1 MRLVLSGATLIDGRG
16 GRPLPN
22 SEVVVEADRIIALGS
37 VGELAGKVGS
47 RVIDLTGKYLLPG
60 FINAHDHLTIKRLR
74 GSRTD
79 RASADDA
86 LMVARGIQNALVNL
100 REGITTVRDAGAPKG
115 LSLSLKSAIASSDI
129 VAPRILAVAQGLTE
143 TAGYAHEIFV
153 EVDTPLE
160 AKKAAGG
167 MIMRGA
173 DFIKCMASIEWNRD
187 EGEPLS
193 AVNMDVA
200 TMQAAFDLAH
210 HHNRRC
216 MAHALCD
223 EAIANAVEA
232 GADTIEHGV
241 FLNAATA
248 RTMSK
253 RGVGLVPTLSGYK
266 ELRNDWGRGQGIRR
280 HSSKIVEHHKVGF
293 RHALDAGV
301 ILAFGSDSLGN
312 LIDECRTMQEWGM
325 TPMQCIEAATRNAA
339 ILLGID
345 DRVGTIAAG
354 MAADLVILGA
364 DPISNIASLG
374 EVEIVVK
381 SGRLIDPAMLPIQFP
396 GANGLL

>member
-1 MRLVLSGATLIDGRG
+1 MHLVLSGATLIDGRG
-16 GRPLPN
+16 GKPVSN
-22 SEVVVEADRIIALGS
+22 AQIVVEDDRIIA
-37 VGELAGKVGS
+37 VGS
-47 RVIDLTGKYLLPG
+47 AVELTKQADARFIDLTGKYLLPG
-60 FINAHDHLTIKRLR
+60 FINAHDHLTTKRIR

-79 RASADDA
+79 RAGADDA
-86 LMVARGIQNALVNL
+86 LMVTRGIQNALVNL
-100 REGITTVRDAGAPKG
+100 REGITTVRDAGAPRG
-115 LSLSLKSAIASSDI
+115 LSLSVKSAITRSDI

-143 TAGYAHEIFV
+143 TAGYAHEFFV

-160 AKKAAGG
+160 AKKAAGT
-167 MIMRGA
+167 MIKRGA

-187 EGEPLS
+187 EDEPLS

-216 MAHALCD
+216 MAHALCG

-248 RTMSK
+248 RAMSK
-253 RGVGLVPTLSGYK
+253 RGVGLVPTLSNYK

-280 HSSKIVEHHKVGF
+280 HSAKIVERHNMGF
-293 RHALDAGV
+293 RHALDAGIMV
-301 ILAFGSDSLGN
+301 AFGSDSVGN
-312 LIDECRTMQEWGM
+312 LIDECSTMQEWGM
-325 TPMQCIEAATRNAA
+325 TPMQCIEAATQNAA

-345 DRVGTIAAG
+345 DQVGTVAAG

-364 DPISNIASLG
+364 DPISNITALG
-374 EVEIVVK
+374 EVEIVIK
-381 SGRLIDPAMLPIQFP
+381 SGRVIDPAMLPI
-396 GANGLL
+396 